1 MKWNNQKQIEARAN
15 TGAWDVYGDALTISA
30 WLKPDLQMPFGRIVS
45 KASQRR
51 HVFWALELSGLSEVE
66 VKLRTSD
73 GYFES
78 LASGNKV
85 QQNQWVHVA
94 FRYDGATV
102 AGFRNGV
109 QVTSTK
115 ATGAIVG
122 DPNTAVMIGSGGGLE
137 DDNYGLQQI
146 FQNFF

>member
-1 MKWNNQKQIEARAN
+1 M
-15 TGAWDVYGDALTISA
+15 
-30 WLKPDLQMPFGRIVS
+30 
-45 KASQRR
+45 
-51 HVFWALELSGLSEVE
+51 
-66 VKLRTSD
+66 KLRTSD

-102 AGFRNGV
+102 AGFRDGV

-115 ATGAIVG
+115 ATGVIVG
-122 DPNTAVMIGSGGGLE
+122 DPTTAVMIGSGGGLE
-137 DDNYGLQQI
+137 DDNYGLK
-146 FQNFF
+146 